1 MRTQHPYKNRCLL
14 KKNRKVAISNQCV
27 NSKCEFEAAK
37 EHLQASLG
45 PQAYCTES
53 ETLGTPQRTLQS
65 LALHR
70 GINFLQL

>member
-14 KKNRKVAISNQCV
+14 KKNRKVAISKQCF
-27 NSKCEFEAAK
+27 SKCELEAAK

-45 PQAYCTES
+45 SQAYGTES

-65 LALHR
+65 LALHSD
-70 GINFLQL
+70 INFLQL